1 MKSHAQLL
9 WFKVSSFTCCLAPV
23 QEVSLAGMLSLLTAV
38 LLQTA
43 PAATPGEA
51 SFTALPSN
59 FAAVALGVLR
69 CGARSQ
75 PMLATN
81 NQSDLNNCHR
91 LAEASCLMVLQGLS
105 PVAEMGLVR
114 FAVLQLLPLD
124 SDERWALQP
133 VLLSWAMPAG
143 R

>member
-1 MKSHAQLL
+1 MVLKL
-9 WFKVSSFTCCLAPV
+9 SSSTHCLAPV

-69 CGARSQ
+69 CDALSHPACSQ
-75 PMLATN
+75 PMVALN
-81 NQSDLNNCHR
+81 NQPDLTNSPLPR
-91 LAEASCLMVLQGLS
+91 LSHLALWCC
-105 PVAEMGLVR
+105 R
-114 FAVLQLLPLD
+114 D
-124 SDERWALQP
+124 SALW
-133 VLLSWAMPAG
+133 L
-143 R
+143 

>member
-1 MKSHAQLL
+1 MGPKL
-9 WFKVSSFTCCLAPV
+9 SSFTCCLAPV

-69 CGARSQ
+69 CAFQSH
-75 PMLATN
+75 PLMALKDEHDHTN
-81 NQSDLNNCHR
+81 S
-91 LAEASCLMVLQGLS
+91 
-105 PVAEMGLVR
+105 
-114 FAVLQLLPLD
+114 LPSL
-124 SDERWALQP
+124 
-133 VLLSWAMPAG
+133 G
-143 R
+143 

>member
-1 MKSHAQLL
+1 MQGAHPLRSAVKLNRQVEPSRTAAVGPKL
-9 WFKVSSFTCCLAPV
+9 SSFTCCLAPV

-69 CGARSQ
+69 CALHSQ
-75 PMLATN
+75 PMVALKNEPDHAN
-81 NQSDLNNCHR
+81 
-91 LAEASCLMVLQGLS
+91 GL
-105 PVAEMGLVR
+105 PWLG
-114 FAVLQLLPLD
+114 
-124 SDERWALQP
+124 
-133 VLLSWAMPAG
+133 
-143 R
+143 